1 MSLASRTG
9 MLDTVSITTAPTA
22 TAESGTRR
30 LRSGLRSFLD
40 AAVTP
45 LSVDDLLDHFAPL
58 RPGATVGLQGRIVSV
73 TPETTESA
81 TLVIK
86 PGKDWAGHIP
96 GQYVRVGID
105 VDGVRLWRTYSLTHG
120 PRRDGHIS
128 ITVKAI
134 PDGVVSTYLVHG
146 ARAGQMVHLGQADGD
161 FVLTPPQA
169 GRRQKLLLITA
180 GSGITPVIGMLRNL
194 YSRADAV
201 TSETVDA
208 YDIVL
213 VHSAMKRDEVIFGA
227 ELRAH
232 AEAGRIRLIE
242 RHTDTDGLLTTDD
255 LRAEVADLAERT
267 AYACGPAGLLDTLE
281 EFYAEQQLTLH
292 TERFRPATIDVAAEG
307 GTLTFSNTGG
317 DQTVDTD
324 GSVPILDAAESAG
337 VLMPSGCRMGICMGC
352 VLPMKSGA
360 VRDLRNG
367 ELTVAVPGETHADGV
382 PIQTCISAAAGDCH
396 IDLEGATR

>member
-1 MSLASRTG
+1 MSSTTAGPRSAARTG
-9 MLDTVSITTAPTA
+9 RLPN
-22 TAESGTRR
+22 R
-30 LRSGLRSFLD
+30 LRSLLD

-45 LSVDDLLDHFAPL
+45 LTVDDLLDHFAPL
-58 RPGATVGLQGRIVSV
+58 RPGAASGLKGRIEAVEA
-73 TPETTESA
+73 ETADAA
-81 TLVIK
+81 TIVIK
-86 PGKDWAGHIP
+86 PGRDWAGHIP

-120 PRRDGHIS
+120 PRPDGRIS

-134 PDGVVSTYLVHG
+134 PGGAVSQYLVHQ
-146 ARAGQMVHLGQADGD
+146 ARVGQMLHLAQAEGD
-161 FVLTPPQA
+161 FVLAPPRA
-169 GRRQKLLLITA
+169 EKQKLLMVTA

-194 YSRADAV
+194 YSRNESVARA
-201 TSETVDA
+201 A

-232 AEAGRIRLIE
+232 AEAGRLRLVE

-255 LRAEVADLAERT
+255 LEAEVPDLAERT

-281 EFYAEQQLTLH
+281 AFYDERRLTLH
-292 TERFRPATIDVAAEG
+292 TERFRPTVVDVDAEG
-307 GTLTFSNTGG
+307 GTVTFTGPSG
-317 DQTVDTD
+317 ATVEAD
-324 GSVPILDAAESAG
+324 GSVPILDAAESSG

-352 VLPMKSGA
+352 VLPMTSGA

-367 ELTVAVPGETHADGV
+367 ELTVAVPGETDPGGV
-382 PIQTCISAAAGDCH
+382 KIQTCISAAAGDCQ
-396 IDLEGATR
+396 IDH

>member
-1 MSLASRTG
+1 MS
-9 MLDTVSITTAPTA
+9 TTTQAP
-22 TAESGTRR
+22 RR
-30 LRSGLRSFLD
+30 SARPARLGAGLRSLLD

-45 LSVDDLLDHFAPL
+45 LTVDDLLDHFAPL
-58 RPGATVGLQGRIVSV
+58 RPGAATGLQGRIVSV
-73 TPETTESA
+73 ESETADAA

-86 PGKDWAGHIP
+86 PGRDWAGHIP
-96 GQYVRVGID
+96 GQYVRVGVD

-120 PRRDGHIS
+120 PRRDGRIS

-134 PDGVVSTYLVHG
+134 PGGAVSQHLVRQ
-146 ARAGQMVHLGQADGD
+146 ARPGQMLQLAQAEGD
-161 FVLTPPQA
+161 FVLEPPQH
-169 GRRQKLLLITA
+169 GLRRKLLLVTA

-194 YSRADAV
+194 YSRNEADAV
-201 TSETVDA
+201 AA

-232 AEAGRIRLIE
+232 ADAGRLRLIE
-242 RHTDTDGLLTTDD
+242 RHTDTDGLLTT
-255 LRAEVADLAERT
+255 ADLEAGVPDLTERT

-281 EFYAEQQLTLH
+281 DYYGERRLTLH
-292 TERFRPATIDVAAEG
+292 TERFRAATVDVEAEG
-307 GTLTFSNTGG
+307 GAITFGG
-317 DQTVDTD
+317 PTDRVVETD
-324 GSVPILDAAESAG
+324 GTVPILDAAESAG

-360 VRDLRNG
+360 VRDLRTG
-367 ELTVAVPGETHADGV
+367 ELTVAVPGETNPGGV

-396 IDLEGATR
+396 LDH

>member
-1 MSLASRTG
+1 MGRW
-9 MLDTVSITTAPTA
+9 D
-22 TAESGTRR
+22 AESVSTTTSAPRR
-30 LRSGLRSFLD
+30 SARPARLGAGLRSLLD

-45 LSVDDLLDHFAPL
+45 LTVDDLLDHFAPL
-58 RPGATVGLQGRIVSV
+58 RPGAATGLQGRIVAVES
-73 TPETTESA
+73 ETADAA

-86 PGKDWAGHIP
+86 PGRDWAGHVP
-96 GQYVRVGID
+96 GQYVRVGVD

-120 PRRDGHIS
+120 PRRDGRIS

-134 PDGVVSTYLVHG
+134 PGGAVSQHLVHR
-146 ARAGQMVHLGQADGD
+146 ARPGQMLQLAQAEGD
-161 FVLTPPQA
+161 FVLEPAQH
-169 GRRQKLLLITA
+169 GVRRKLLLVTA

-194 YSRADAV
+194 YSRNEEDAV
-201 TSETVDA
+201 AA

-232 AEAGRIRLIE
+232 ADAGRLRLIE
-242 RHTDTDGLLTTDD
+242 RHTDTDGLLTTAD
-255 LRAEVADLAERT
+255 LETEVADLAERT

-281 EFYAEQQLTLH
+281 AYYAERRLTLH
-292 TERFRPATIDVAAEG
+292 TERFRPAAVDIEAEG
-307 GTLTFSNTGG
+307 GAITFGG
-317 DQTVDTD
+317 PTDRVVETD
-324 GSVPILDAAESAG
+324 GTVPILDAAESAG

-360 VRDLRNG
+360 VRDLRTG
-367 ELTVAVPGETHADGV
+367 ELTVAVPGETNPGGV

-396 IDLEGATR
+396 LDH

>member
-1 MSLASRTG
+1 MST
-9 MLDTVSITTAPTA
+9 TTAAPSA
-22 TAESGTRR
+22 AERPAPGPRR
-30 LRSGLRSFLD
+30 LRTGLRSLLD

-58 RPGATVGLQGRIVSV
+58 RPGAAVGLQGRIVSV
-73 TPETTESA
+73 ASETDDAA
-81 TLVIK
+81 TIVVK
-86 PGKDWAGHIP
+86 PGRDWQGHIP
-96 GQYVRVGID
+96 GQYVRVGVD

-134 PDGVVSTYLVHG
+134 PGGAVSQHLVRT
-146 ARAGQMVHLGQADGD
+146 ARPGQMLQLAQAEGD

-169 GRRQKLLLITA
+169 GHRQKLLLVTA

-194 YSRADAV
+194 YSRNEDEARA
-201 TSETVDA
+201 A

-232 AEAGRIRLIE
+232 AEAGRLRLIE

-255 LRAEVADLAERT
+255 LENEVPDLAERT

-281 EFYAEQQLTLH
+281 AYYGERRLTLH
-292 TERFRPATIDVAAEG
+292 TERFRPTVVDVDAAG
-307 GTLTFSNTGG
+307 GTLTFAGSSAAS
-317 DQTVDTD
+317 VETD

-367 ELTVAVPGETHADGV
+367 DLTVAVPGETHPDGV
-382 PIQTCISAAAGDCH
+382 KIQTCISAAAGDCTFDH
-396 IDLEGATR
+396 

>member
-1 MSLASRTG
+1 MS
-9 MLDTVSITTAPTA
+9 TTTQAP
-22 TAESGTRR
+22 RR
-30 LRSGLRSFLD
+30 SARPARLGAGLRSLLD

-45 LSVDDLLDHFAPL
+45 LTVDDLLDHFAPL
-58 RPGATVGLQGRIVSV
+58 RPGAATGLQGRIVSV
-73 TPETTESA
+73 ESETADAA

-86 PGKDWAGHIP
+86 PGRDWAGHIP
-96 GQYVRVGID
+96 GQYVRVGVD

-120 PRRDGHIS
+120 PRRDGRIS

-134 PDGVVSTYLVHG
+134 PGGAVSQHLVRR
-146 ARAGQMVHLGQADGD
+146 ARPGQMLQLAQAEGD
-161 FVLTPPQA
+161 FVLEPPQH
-169 GRRQKLLLITA
+169 GLRRKLLLVTA

-194 YSRADAV
+194 YSRNEADAV
-201 TSETVDA
+201 AA

-232 AEAGRIRLIE
+232 ADAGRLRLIE
-242 RHTDTDGLLTTDD
+242 RHTDTDGLLTT
-255 LRAEVADLAERT
+255 ADLEAGVPDLTERT

-281 EFYAEQQLTLH
+281 DYYGERRLTLH
-292 TERFRPATIDVAAEG
+292 TERFRAATVDVEAEG
-307 GTLTFSNTGG
+307 GAITFGG
-317 DQTVDTD
+317 PTDRVVETD
-324 GSVPILDAAESAG
+324 GTVPILDAAESAG

-360 VRDLRNG
+360 VRDLRTG
-367 ELTVAVPGETHADGV
+367 ELTVAVPGETNPGGV

-396 IDLEGATR
+396 LDH

>member
-1 MSLASRTG
+1 MSTTTATSDAGARTG
-9 MLDTVSITTAPTA
+9 
-22 TAESGTRR
+22 R
-30 LRSGLRSFLD
+30 LRTGFRSLLD

-58 RPGATVGLQGRIVSV
+58 RTGAAAGLQGRIVSV
-73 TPETTESA
+73 HKETADAA

-86 PGKDWAGHIP
+86 PGRDWAGHIP

-105 VDGVRLWRTYSLTHG
+105 VDGIRLWRTYSLTHG
-120 PRRDGHIS
+120 PRRDGNIS

-134 PDGVVSTYLVHG
+134 PGGAVSQHLVRE
-146 ARAGQMVHLGQADGD
+146 ARAGQMVQLAQAEGD
-161 FVLTPPQA
+161 FVLTPPVA
-169 GRRQKLLLITA
+169 GRRQKLLLVTA

-194 YSRADAV
+194 YSRNEADARA
-201 TSETVDA
+201 A

-232 AEAGRIRLIE
+232 AEAGRLRLVE
-242 RHTDTDGLLTTDD
+242 RHTDTDGLLTTAD
-255 LRAEVADLAERT
+255 LEAEVPDLAERT

-281 EFYAEQQLTLH
+281 AFYDDRRLTLH
-292 TERFRPATIDVAAEG
+292 TERFRPTVVDLDAEG
-307 GTLTFSNTGG
+307 GTLTFAGASAT
-317 DQTVDTD
+317 TVETD

-360 VRDLRNG
+360 VRDLRTG
-367 ELTVAVPGETHADGV
+367 ELTVAVPGETHPDGV
-382 PIQTCISAAAGDCH
+382 KIQTCISAAAGDCTLDH
-396 IDLEGATR
+396 

>member
-1 MSLASRTG
+1 MSTTTAAPDAAARTG
-9 MLDTVSITTAPTA
+9 
-22 TAESGTRR
+22 R
-30 LRSGLRSFLD
+30 LRTGLRSLLD

-58 RPGATVGLQGRIVSV
+58 RTGAATGLQGRIVSV
-73 TPETTESA
+73 EKETADAA
-81 TLVIK
+81 TLVIR
-86 PGKDWAGHIP
+86 PGRDWAGHIP
-96 GQYVRVGID
+96 GQYVRVGVD
-105 VDGVRLWRTYSLTHG
+105 VDGTRLWRTYSLTHG

-134 PDGVVSTYLVHG
+134 PDGAVSQHLVHG
-146 ARAGQMVHLGQADGD
+146 ARAGQMLHLAQAEGD
-161 FVLTPPQA
+161 FVLTPPRS
-169 GRRQKLLLITA
+169 GRRQKLLLVTA

-194 YSRADAV
+194 YSRNESAHDTA
-201 TSETVDA
+201 TAA

-232 AEAGRIRLIE
+232 AEAGRLRLIE

-255 LRAEVADLAERT
+255 LETEVPDLAERT

-281 EFYAEQQLTLH
+281 AFYDQRRMTLH
-292 TERFRPATIDVAAEG
+292 TERFRPTVVDVAAEG
-307 GTLTFSNTGG
+307 GTLTFAGSAAT
-317 DQTVDTD
+317 TVETD

-367 ELTVAVPGETHADGV
+367 ELTVAVPGETHPDGV
-382 PIQTCISAAAGDCH
+382 KIQTCISAAAGDCTLDH
-396 IDLEGATR
+396 

>member
-1 MSLASRTG
+1 MSLAADAG
-9 MLDTVSITTAPTA
+9 MLDSVSISTEPAP
-22 TAESGTRR
+22 RR

-58 RPGATVGLQGRIVSV
+58 RPGAAAGLQGRIVSV
-73 TPETTESA
+73 TSETADAA

-120 PRRDGHIS
+120 PRRDGHLS

-134 PDGVVSTYLVHG
+134 PGGAVSQHLVHR
-146 ARAGQMVHLGQADGD
+146 ARAGQMLHLGQADGD
-161 FVLTPPQA
+161 FVLTPPQS
-169 GRRQKLLLITA
+169 GQRQKLLLVTA

-194 YSRADAV
+194 YSRADQVA
-201 TSETVDA
+201 TEA

-232 AEAGRIRLIE
+232 ADAGRIRLIE
-242 RHTDTDGLLTTDD
+242 RHTDTDGLLTTAD
-255 LRAEVADLAERT
+255 LATEVTDLAERI

-281 EFYAEQQLTLH
+281 AFYSEQQLTLH
-292 TERFRPATIDVAAEG
+292 TERFRPTVVDVDAAG
-307 GTLTFSNTGG
+307 GTLTFTVAGA
-317 DQTVDTD
+317 DQQVDTD

>member
-1 MSLASRTG
+1 MSLAAPAAT
-9 MLDTVSITTAPTA
+9 LENVSTTTEAPDA
-22 TAESGTRR
+22 AARSGR
-30 LRSGLRSFLD
+30 LRSGLRNLLD

-58 RPGATVGLQGRIVSV
+58 RPGATAGLQGRIVSV
-73 TPETTESA
+73 QSETADSA
-81 TLVIK
+81 TIVVK

-120 PRRDGHIS
+120 PRHDGHIS

-134 PDGVVSTYLVHG
+134 PGGIVSTHLVRE
-146 ARAGQMVHLGQADGD
+146 ARAGQMLHLAQADGD

-169 GRRQKLLLITA
+169 GRRQKLLLVTA

-194 YSRADAV
+194 YSRARA
-201 TSETVDA
+201 EAEDA

-232 AEAGRIRLIE
+232 ADAGRLRLIE
-242 RHTDTDGLLTTDD
+242 RHTDTDGLLTTAD
-255 LRAEVADLAERT
+255 LETEVPDLAERT

-281 EFYAEQQLTLH
+281 AYYGERRLTLH
-292 TERFRPATIDVAAEG
+292 TERFRPTVVDVDAEG
-307 GTLTFSNTGG
+307 GTLTFSGA
-317 DQTVDTD
+317 TVETD

-352 VLPMKSGA
+352 VLPMRSGA

-367 ELTVAVPGETHADGV
+367 ELTVAVPGETHPGGV
-382 PIQTCISAAAGDCH
+382 KIQTCISAAAGDCTFDH
-396 IDLEGATR
+396 

>member
-1 MSLASRTG
+1 MSTTTAAPDATARTG
-9 MLDTVSITTAPTA
+9 
-22 TAESGTRR
+22 R
-30 LRSGLRSFLD
+30 LRTGFRSLLD

-58 RPGATVGLQGRIVSV
+58 RTGAAAGLQGRIVSV
-73 TPETTESA
+73 HKETADAA

-96 GQYVRVGID
+96 GQYVRVGVD

-120 PRRDGHIS
+120 PRRDGQIS

-134 PDGVVSTYLVHG
+134 PDGAVSQHLVRE
-146 ARAGQMVHLGQADGD
+146 ARAGQMIQLAQAEGD
-161 FVLTPPQA
+161 FVLTPPVA
-169 GRRQKLLLITA
+169 GRTHKLLLVTA

-194 YSRADAV
+194 YSRNEASVEAARA
-201 TSETVDA
+201 A

-232 AEAGRIRLIE
+232 AAAGRLRLVE
-242 RHTDTDGLLTTDD
+242 RHTDTDGLLTTAD
-255 LRAEVADLAERT
+255 LETEVPDLAERT

-281 EFYAEQQLTLH
+281 AFYDERRLTLH
-292 TERFRPATIDVAAEG
+292 TERFRPTVVDVDAEG
-307 GTLTFSNTGG
+307 GTLTFAGAAAT
-317 DQTVDTD
+317 TVETD

-360 VRDLRNG
+360 VRDLRTG
-367 ELTVAVPGETHADGV
+367 ELTVAVPGETHPDGV
-382 PIQTCISAAAGDCH
+382 KIQTCISAAAGDCTLDH
-396 IDLEGATR
+396 

>member
-1 MSLASRTG
+1 MSTTTAAPDAAARTG
-9 MLDTVSITTAPTA
+9 
-22 TAESGTRR
+22 R
-30 LRSGLRSFLD
+30 LRTGLRSLLD

-58 RPGATVGLQGRIVSV
+58 RPGAAVGLQGRIVSV
-73 TPETTESA
+73 RKETADAA

-86 PGKDWAGHIP
+86 PGRDWAGHIP
-96 GQYVRVGID
+96 GQYVRVGVD

-134 PDGVVSTYLVHG
+134 PDGAVSQHLVRD
-146 ARAGQMVHLGQADGD
+146 ARAGQLVQLAQAEGD
-161 FVLTPPQA
+161 FVLAPPVA
-169 GRRQKLLLITA
+169 GRRQKLLLVTA

-194 YSRADAV
+194 YSRNQDAH
-201 TSETVDA
+201 DAARAA

-213 VHSAMKRDEVIFGA
+213 VHSAMKRDEVIFGN

-232 AEAGRIRLIE
+232 AEAGRLRLIE
-242 RHTDTDGLLTTDD
+242 RHTDTDGLLTTAD
-255 LRAEVADLAERT
+255 LETEVPDLAERT

-281 EFYAEQQLTLH
+281 AYYDEQRLTLH
-292 TERFRPATIDVAAEG
+292 TERFRPTVVDVAAEG
-307 GTLTFSNTGG
+307 GTLTFAGASAAS
-317 DQTVDTD
+317 VETD

-352 VLPMKSGA
+352 VLPMRSGA

-367 ELTVAVPGETHADGV
+367 ELTVAVPGETHPDGV
-382 PIQTCISAAAGDCH
+382 KIQTCISAAAGDCTFDH
-396 IDLEGATR
+396 

>member
-1 MSLASRTG
+1 MSIS
-9 MLDTVSITTAPTA
+9 TAP
-22 TAESGTRR
+22 AETTGARR

-58 RPGATVGLQGRIVSV
+58 RPAATGLQGRIVAVDS
-73 TPETTESA
+73 ETTDAA
-81 TLVIK
+81 TIVIK
-86 PGKDWAGHIP
+86 PGRDWAGHIP
-96 GQYVRVGID
+96 GQYVRVGVD

-120 PRRDGHIS
+120 PRPDGRIS

-134 PDGVVSTYLVHG
+134 PGGAVSQHLVRT
-146 ARAGQMVHLGQADGD
+146 AKVGQMLQLAQAEGD
-161 FVLTPPQA
+161 FVLTPPAPGAQ
-169 GRRQKLLLITA
+169 QKLLLVTA

-194 YSRADAV
+194 YSRNEAEARA
-201 TSETVDA
+201 A

-232 AEAGRIRLIE
+232 ADAGRLRLIE
-242 RHTDTDGLLTTDD
+242 RHTDTDGLLTTAD
-255 LRAEVADLAERT
+255 LEAEVPDLAERA

-281 EFYAEQQLTLH
+281 AFYDERRLTLH
-292 TERFRPATIDVAAEG
+292 TERFRPTVVATDAAGAEG
-307 GTLTFSNTGG
+307 GTIAFTGPSA
-317 DQTVDTD
+317 TTLEVDGAT
-324 GSVPILDAAESAG
+324 PILDAAESAG
-337 VLMPSGCRMGICMGC
+337 VLMPSGCRIGICMGC

-367 ELTVAVPGETHADGV
+367 EITVAVPGETHPDGV

-396 IDLEGATR
+396 IAH